1 MRIAPLA
8 LGAYLLSVV
17 GAFADCTS
25 DVNDAFAKLR
35 KTGAFSM
42 ETKIAN
48 EQGTLTMS
56 NDYVLPDRMHQ
67 RVSLSTGGGTM
78 EMILVG
84 DRAWS
89 NHGQGWVPLPP
100 EFAVKVAKQMKETVA
115 EAPKDDSEFTCV
127 GEVEFEG
134 KKYVAYQAA
143 RSAGVAGPG
152 AGTQGDVAPGP
163 DAPNVQ
169 TVYVDKASG
178 LPVRN
183 VVTPKSEPQKRL
195 FDGTFALRKDLK
207 IEAPNS

>member
-1 MRIAPLA
+1 MRMSFLA
-8 LGAYLLSVV
+8 LAALLSSAA
-17 GAFADCTS
+17 GAAADCTA
-25 DVNDAFAKLR
+25 DVNEAFARLR

-42 ETKIAN
+42 ETKISN

-78 EMILVG
+78 EMILIG

-115 EAPKDDSEFTCV
+115 EPPKDESSFTCL
-127 GEVEFEG
+127 GEVELEG
-134 KKYVAYQAA
+134 KKFLAFQAA
-143 RSAGVAGPG
+143 RSAGEAGAPG
-152 AGTQGDVAPGP
+152 AAAPSP

-169 TVYVDKASG
+169 TVYLDKESG

-183 VVTPKSEPQKRL
+183 IVTSKSDPKTRL
-195 FDGTFALRKDLK
+195 FDGTFTLRKDLK

>member
-1 MRIAPLA
+1 MRMSFLA
-8 LGAYLLSVV
+8 LAAFLSSAAGA
-17 GAFADCTS
+17 AADCTGE
-25 DVNDAFAKLR
+25 VNDAFARLR

-42 ETKIAN
+42 ETRISN

-67 RVSLSTGGGTM
+67 RVSLSTGGGMM
-78 EMILVG
+78 EMILIG

-115 EAPKDDSEFTCV
+115 EPPKDDSSFACL
-127 GEVEFEG
+127 GEVELEG
-134 KKYVAYQAA
+134 KKFLAYQAA
-143 RSAGVAGPG
+143 RSAGEAG
-152 AGTQGDVAPGP
+152 APGEP
-163 DAPNVQ
+163 APKSDAPNVQ
-169 TVYVDKASG
+169 TVYLDKESG

-183 VVTPKSEPQKRL
+183 IVTPKSEPGKRL
-195 FDGTFALRKDLK
+195 FDGTFTLRKDLK